1 MNPKPSIRSASPA
14 YLCLLLHA
22 ASSLLH
28 QRYIEV
34 LAHQQRS
41 PTAALALS
49 TIGAGIIAI
58 PFGLL
63 SAFVVKF
70 FQYSYYY
77 SSSRVYNA
85 QPSPLQLPSLPFT
98 SMLPVPLLA
107 LSILFPPTYTFTPPA
122 THIPQITAIP
132 LSVSF
137 ITESIVCTVLCLTFV
152 PQWPGLVDL
161 VVGGL
166 LFNGVMLQQQ
176 LSRLPVPL
184 HCT

>member
-22 ASSLLH
+22 TSSLLH

-41 PTAALALS
+41 PTAALAVS

-70 FQYSYYY
+70 LQLTHCNE
-77 SSSRVYNA
+77 SSRVYNA

-107 LSILFPPTYTFTPPA
+107 LSILFSPTYTSTPPTA
-122 THIPQITAIP
+122 HIPQITAIP
-132 LSVSF
+132 LSISF
-137 ITESIVCTVLCLTFV
+137 ITESTVCTVLCLTFV

-161 VVGGL
+161 VIGGL
-166 LFNGVMLQQQ
+166 LFNGEMLELKSLQS
-176 LSRLPVPL
+176 LVY
-184 HCT
+184 